1 MYYHS
6 KPKFNGVQEI
16 IYNQNGA
23 YAINLDEF
31 KSTGTHWIALYKNGK
46 DRITSFNV
54 IYFGSFGVEN
64 MTKEIKKLIR
74 KKNIITN
81 IYKIQA
87 YNLIMCGYCCIGFI
101 NFMVKCKNVLD
112 YTNF

>member
-46 DRITSFNV
+46 DRI
-54 IYFGSFGVEN
+54 
-64 MTKEIKKLIR
+64 
-74 KKNIITN
+74 
-81 IYKIQA
+81 
-87 YNLIMCGYCCIGFI
+87 
-101 NFMVKCKNVLD
+101 
-112 YTNF
+112 